1 MFQCSCH
8 CTFDLIAY
16 CVGILVKQ
24 WRVIWNVL
32 MHECIYPLSSQA
44 TISVSEIVFAL
55 NDMGQSDSNL
65 RWSLTSIATYVGQD
79 GKVQVSV

>member
-1 MFQCSCH
+1 MFQYSFH

-24 WRVIWNVL
+24 WRVIWNAL

-55 NDMGQSDSNL
+55 NNMGQSDSNL
-65 RWSLTSIATYVGQD
+65 RWSLTSIATYVVQD
-79 GKVQVSV
+79 EKVQVSV

>member
-1 MFQCSCH
+1 
-8 CTFDLIAY
+8 
-16 CVGILVKQ
+16 
-24 WRVIWNVL
+24 

-44 TISVSEIVFAL
+44 AISVSEIVFAL

-79 GKVQVSV
+79 EKVQVSV

>member
-1 MFQCSCH
+1 MFKYSCH

-24 WRVIWNVL
+24 WWVIWNVL

-44 TISVSEIVFAL
+44 TISVSEIVFVL

-79 GKVQVSV
+79 EKVQVSV